1 MTVETSTVIFKAA
14 MAHSK
19 ALIVAI
25 KKVAEVNTQVEVDDD
40 KQSNLSDSE
49 VSDENVD
56 MDISIDIGNAVQSI
70 E

>member
-49 VSDENVD
+49 MSDK
-56 MDISIDIGNAVQSI
+56 DIDINISMDIGNAV
-70 E
+70 